1 MNLDTFNI
9 YSSSIRRVKGPAVTY
24 GITVAD
30 KEHLQRWHLIG
41 FMRRLIKPDHYRLS
55 DID

>member
-1 MNLDTFNI
+1 MSLDTFNI